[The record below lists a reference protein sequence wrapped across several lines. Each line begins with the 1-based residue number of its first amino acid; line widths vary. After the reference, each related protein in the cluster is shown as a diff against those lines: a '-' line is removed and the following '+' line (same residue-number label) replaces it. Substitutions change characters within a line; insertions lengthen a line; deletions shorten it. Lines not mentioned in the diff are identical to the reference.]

1 MKLDEEKRSRKT
13 KLELNEKQNKTKN
26 TIIYMSNRV
35 AKIK

>member
-1 MKLDEEKRSRKT
+1 MKRREAKT
-13 KLELNEKQNKTKN
+13 KLKLNEKQNKTKN